1 MFWKLTFWISI
12 WVDGGHCVIFRCG
25 KWSKYRRWCKL
36 EMGDA
41 SQCHPP
47 HINQTGRLQNQEM
60 ASHANFQLK
69 AWHYGCTEKYDIQGE
84 VFDFAAVFAVKSE
97 EIRILAQLLN
107 IPKLQISPQG
117 TQLLWQWAN
126 IAEDISGLMELD
138 WLESMLDVQQLR
150 VQVDIVHFNQ
160 RCCKV
165 RRDKKADAS
174 FRKVS
179 PRPLGGRDGTTSSA
193 SLVLC
198 FVF

>member
-1 MFWKLTFWISI
+1 MFWKSTFWISI

-84 VFDFAAVFAVKSE
+84 VFDSAAVFAVKSE

-117 TQLLWQWAN
+117 TQLLWQMSKYCWRYFWT
-126 IAEDISGLMELD
+126 DGTGLVRIN
-138 WLESMLDVQQLR
+138 VQQLR

-179 PRPLGGRDGTTSSA
+179 PRPLGGRDGTTYSA